1 MRFRFAALL
10 VPVLLF
16 GCGSPPDGE
25 EAAKQA
31 AAKQSAA
38 KTAEQQPGFFDELP
52 QFIDVTEIDSINAT
66 RDRLNARYRLMIDHH
81 RDRIEGATILDF
93 GSYDGRWTYAAI
105 EAGAKHVT
113 GIEINPEYQAQAE
126 KNMEELGV
134 SSDRYNFVVG
144 DVLAELNKV
153 TPGSIDGVIFAGL
166 YYHITYHV
174 ELMEALKRSG
184 VKWVIMD
191 TQVLGSEEPIIKWVP
206 GPNGLNGLE
215 GIPSARAVEMIAEYA
230 GFQYEY
236 VPLDQLTSPEMWDYR
251 MGTRITMTIF

>member
-1 MRFRFAALL
+1 MKFRFAVLL
-10 VPVLLF
+10 VPVFLF

-25 EAAKQA
+25 GAAQQA
-31 AAKQSAA
+31 AVKN
-38 KTAEQQPGFFDELP
+38 AERQPGFFDELP
-52 QFIDVTEIDSINAT
+52 QFIDVTEINAINAT
-66 RDRLNARYRLMIDHH
+66 RDRLNDRYRLMIDHH

-113 GIEINPEYQAQAE
+113 GIEINPVYNAQAE

-134 SSDRYNFVVG
+134 SPESYDFIVG
-144 DVLAELNKV
+144 DVLDELNKV
-153 TPGSIDGVIFAGL
+153 TPGSVDGVIFAGL
-166 YYHITYHV
+166 FYHITYHV

-184 VKWVIMD
+184 VKWIIMD
-191 TQVLGSEEPIIKWVP
+191 TGVLSSDQPIIRWVP

-236 VPLDQLTSPEMWDYR
+236 VPLDKLTSPEMWDYR
-251 MGTRITMTIF
+251 KGNRITMTIY